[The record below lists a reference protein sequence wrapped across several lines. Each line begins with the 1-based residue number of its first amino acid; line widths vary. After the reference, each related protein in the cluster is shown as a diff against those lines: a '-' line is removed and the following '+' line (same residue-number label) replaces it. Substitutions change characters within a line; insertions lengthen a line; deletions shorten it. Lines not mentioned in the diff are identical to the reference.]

1 MAPFHGDDG
10 GQSFALFDQ
19 FAVACAGSRGV
30 REVHCGLGAF
40 AFVQQVGLCVCVQ
53 TDGWRFQTAS
63 LWQIV
68 AGFVLFCF
76 FCKVCCANLQFLLGR
91 RRQTA
96 SAQDCSS
103 RPHKRLPALLSAS
116 CRQFYRHLSSFRHLT
131 FFVFSVTPSELWY

>member
-1 MAPFHGDDG
+1 MALFHGDDR
-10 GQSFALFDQ
+10 GQIVALFDQ
-19 FAVACAGSRGV
+19 FAVARAGSRGV

-76 FCKVCCANLQFLLGR
+76 FCKVCCAILQFLLGR

-96 SAQDCSS
+96 SAQQQITTA
-103 RPHKRLPALLSAS
+103 RL
-116 CRQFYRHLSSFRHLT
+116 
-131 FFVFSVTPSELWY
+131 